1 MPRYPVP
8 GAPFDRIIVTAG
20 AWDLVPA
27 RWQQLAVGGRLMVP
41 LRLHGSGL
49 TRSIVTWAQEHG

>member
-1 MPRYPVP
+1 VP